1 MIADVVW
8 VHNFGHRLLCQF
20 EFDERSGF
28 HGARERVTTLAPAC
42 WAPKH
47 HLDVL
52 ADLAHGSDERLGHG
66 SRKADD
72 LARDGET
79 GAETNDQCECA
90 GMGAACLL

>member
-8 VHNFGHRLLCQF
+8 VHNLAHRLLCQF

-28 HGARERVTTLAPAC
+28 HRARERVTTLAPAC

-52 ADLAHGSDERLGHG
+52 ADLAHRIDERLGHVVAVGRSHHHDVDVVGKGTVG
-66 SRKADD
+66 S
-72 LARDGET
+72 EVT
-79 GAETNDQCECA
+79 GRP
-90 GMGAACLL
+90 